1 MFLLGVLQEC
11 DFVCFCV
18 GFLVFCLGLG
28 EFLSDSG
35 ADFWQGFLQVV
46 GHGPDGEYDGYP
58 EKPVAPDVGVDEVE
72 EAVVVEQQGDGCHLD
87 AGFEFAQD
95 VYGYAA

>member
-1 MFLLGVLQEC
+1 MMADSDNGVFSQSVNLLQKVLLFCFLA
-11 DFVCFCV
+11 DFCT
-18 GFLVFCLGLG
+18 
-28 EFLSDSG
+28 
-35 ADFWQGFLQVV
+35 DFWQGFLQVV